1 MLPQE
6 AKTDEPKRIRSKRQ
20 LLALCLTHSLTHS
33 LTLSLSHSLTH
44 SLSHSLTHS
53 LSLSLAFFLYVCL
66 PVCLSVFSVFP
77 IRFFFLFLCLGY
89 SFFGVPTHLPH
100 IFSELR
106 PSQLG
111 PSRRRSWVWETAP
124 ARSITARSVNHE
136 TTGGTNARIDVGRM
150 RGVVG

>member
-1 MLPQE
+1 MNRKGFAQ
-6 AKTDEPKRIRSKRQ
+6 KGSC
-20 LLALCLTHSLTHS
+20 LLSVSLT
-33 LTLSLSHSLTH
+33 HSLTH
-44 SLSHSLTHS
+44 SLSHSLTLSLTHSLTLSLTLSLS